1 VSAQPVAIDG
11 KPVAIASLGSAV
23 ARGALPALLSF
34 LGDLADTQVRH
45 CAWKSND
52 HLLAALAGETDLDLL
67 VDRGDRRSFDAA
79 VARHR
84 LRRVLPQPADAHPG
98 MDHYLGLDRA
108 SGRLFHLH
116 VHFRLVLGERY
127 TKNHRLPLERELLD
141 HTRTLHGVLAPAAD
155 LELAVLVVRTLLKYR
170 ARDVVKDVLQIRSP
184 GIPSETLAELEWLR
198 GDRDLPAIR
207 SGLDSVG
214 NVVPAAIVGS
224 FLEVVRNEPRAG
236 LHLLLLRTRLRRALR
251 DHRRHD
257 RVRAG
262 AAYAHALW
270 RGCGLL
276 GRRDDRGMTQPSGGT
291 TVALVGADG
300 SGKTTV
306 ATDVARWLGWKLE
319 TRVHYLG
326 SKEPSPLTD
335 WLYLGF
341 RALRRSHRAASGRVG
356 EHSRAARSIAALRDL
371 ALAFHHVSVGWDRRR
386 HHASGRRDADAGRIV
401 VFDRYPLA
409 CLGDRPE
416 HRLLDGPQVADVV
429 GPRSRRLTGALA
441 VFEDRI
447 YQRFGLPDHLV
458 LLDVDPLVAARRKP
472 DHSSDVIRAK
482 AGAAAQLAGLA
493 EAAGAQV
500 TRIDANQPLGRVL
513 LDVKTGLWDAL

>member
-1 VSAQPVAIDG
+1 MSAQPVAIDG
-11 KPVAIASLGSAV
+11 QPVAIASSESTV
-23 ARGALPALLSF
+23 PRGALPALLSF

-67 VDRGDRRSFDAA
+67 VDQGDRRRFDAA
-79 VARHR
+79 VSRHD
-84 LRRVLPQPADAHPG
+84 LRRLLSPPADAHPA
-98 MDHYLGLDRA
+98 MDHYLGLDRG

-116 VHFRLVLGERY
+116 VHFQLVLGERY
-127 TKNHRLPLERELLD
+127 IKNHRLPLERELLD
-141 HTRTLHGVLAPAAD
+141 HTRPLHGVPVPAAD
-155 LELAVLVVRTLLKYR
+155 LELAVLAVRALLKYR
-170 ARDVVKDVLQIRSP
+170 VRDVVKDVLQIRSP
-184 GIPSETLAELEWLR
+184 GIPSETLAELQWLR

-207 SGLDSVG
+207 AGLDPVG
-214 NVVPAAIVGS
+214 TVVPAAIVGS
-224 FLEVVRNEPRAG
+224 FLEVVRKEPRAG
-236 LHLLLLRTRLRRALR
+236 VRLWLLRTRLRRAVR
-251 DHRRHD
+251 DHRRHN

-270 RGCGLL
+270 RRRGPL
-276 GRRDDRGMTQPSGGT
+276 GRRDSRGMTQPSGGT

-300 SGKTTV
+300 SGKSTV

-326 SKEPSPLTD
+326 SKAPSPLTD
-335 WLYLGF
+335 WFYLGF
-341 RALRRSHRAASGRVG
+341 RALRRSHRTASGRVG
-356 EHSRAARSIAALRDL
+356 EHSPAVRSLAALRDL
-371 ALAFHHVSVGWDRRR
+371 ALALHHVSVGWDRRR

-409 CLGDRPE
+409 GLSDRPE
-416 HRLLDGPQVADVV
+416 HRLLDGPQVADLVR
-429 GPRSRRLTGALA
+429 PRSRGLTGTLA

-458 LLDVDPLVAARRKP
+458 LLDVDPFVAVRRKP
-472 DHSSDVIRAK
+472 DHRSDVIRTK

-493 EAAGAQV
+493 EAAGVHV
-500 TRIDANQPLGRVL
+500 TRIDANQTLERVL
-513 LDVKTGLWDAL
+513 LDVKIGLWDAL